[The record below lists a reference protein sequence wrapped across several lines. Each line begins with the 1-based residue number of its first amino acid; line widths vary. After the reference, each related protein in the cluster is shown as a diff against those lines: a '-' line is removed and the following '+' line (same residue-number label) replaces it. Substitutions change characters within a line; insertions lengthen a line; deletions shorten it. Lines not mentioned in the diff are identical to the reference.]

1 MIKAKYYGK
10 RIKRFVYKT
19 FKSKA
24 SMLRA
29 KRGLKT
35 RGIILTAVKTKRRK
49 SYAR

>member
-10 RIKRFVYKT
+10 QIKRFVYKT
-19 FKSKA
+19 FKSKQ

-35 RGIILTAVKTKRRK
+35 KGISLIQVKSKRRK
-49 SYAR
+49 RYAK